1 MNVYFLL
8 SLLQKCNKIH
18 SGLRSGVV
26 VLGNGKGSVR
36 SNRIYNNKEAG
47 VYILFSGNPV
57 VRWVHAQPGFRFYS
71 QASLWEALVH
81 GGGPV

>member
-1 MNVYFLL
+1 MKIDNRLTPCFDYITFCFIP
-8 SLLQKCNKIH
+8 QCNRIH

-26 VLGNGKGSVR
+26 VLGNGKGFIR

-57 VRWVHAQPGFRFYS
+57 VR
-71 QASLWEALVH
+71 
-81 GGGPV
+81 

>member
-1 MNVYFLL
+1 MTMSEGSFPNVTLQFWFSHLHFY
-8 SLLQKCNKIH
+8 SLFTIPQCNKIH

-36 SNRIYNNKEAG
+36 SNQIYNNKEAG

-57 VRWVHAQPGFRFYS
+57 VR
-71 QASLWEALVH
+71 
-81 GGGPV
+81 